1 MVHPIVILAAAVP
14 MVQAVEPVL
23 PPESKRRGMALIAL
37 VILLGVI
44 LLSSTVALILLGQR
58 RRRLNARP
66 AKPRVST
73 PDPWTESARRMND
86 GGDGFFDA
94 GDSGSGG
101 DSGDGGGD

>member
-66 AKPRVST
+66 ARPSVST
-73 PDPWTESARRMND
+73 PDPWTESARRMGDGGVAFLDGD
-86 GGDGFFDA
+86 GGDG
-94 GDSGSGG
+94 
-101 DSGDGGGD
+101 GDGGGD